1 MTPTYFHCLICNT
14 PCQPLHEN
22 KDDQTTTVD
31 GMFIRAHGNYG
42 STHFDPLSHDQ
53 YLEAVICN
61 LCTIAKHTHFR
72 RYHQGRLA
80 PWHPTIANRP
90 IIPTSTATF
99 HHNPLTPTKDQP
111 HTFTITPNPTPQEAH
126 HILLHSHAIKTT
138 SPKAS
143 PQKPE
148 DHTPSTPSSSTTS
161 PSADSPTPTTTPSP
175 AATTSATPPSCHPPQ
190 SSPTRPHAP
199 TQPSIIASTTANP
212 PPQNTRTT

>member
-126 HILLHSHAIKTT
+126 HILLHSHAIKQPVQGFT
-138 SPKAS
+138 PKARGPYAVYTLLLYNITIS
-143 PQKPE
+143 GLTHT
-148 DHTPSTPSSSTTS
+148 DHNTLARRYYLRYAAFMP
-161 PSADSPTPTTTPSP
+161 PTPILTYKTPCSN
-175 AATTSATPPSCHPPQ
+175 AA
-190 SSPTRPHAP
+190 
-199 TQPSIIASTTANP
+199 
-212 PPQNTRTT
+212 